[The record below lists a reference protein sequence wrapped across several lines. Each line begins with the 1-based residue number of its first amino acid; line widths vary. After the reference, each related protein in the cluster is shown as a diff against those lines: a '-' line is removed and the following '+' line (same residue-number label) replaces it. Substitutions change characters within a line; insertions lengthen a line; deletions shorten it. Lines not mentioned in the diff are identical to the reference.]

1 MPSASGRAVKR
12 GAGRRHGIWWD
23 GCAPPTERR
32 RALYGLGA
40 EAERGARECV
50 RAGMT
55 GREADALARDVI
67 EARGFGEAFG
77 HSLGHGLGLEV
88 HEAPRLSKT
97 NADPLPAGAVVT
109 IEPGVYLAGQ
119 GGVRIED
126 DVHLSATGPGLLSDG
141 LTDLLELV

>member
-1 MPSASGRAVKR
+1 MSCKFRFPFSFCSFFFFQAED
-12 GAGRRHGIWWD
+12 GIRD
-23 GCAPPTERR
+23 LTVTGVQTCALPTW
-32 RALYGLGA
+32 
-40 EAERGARECV
+40 ARECV

-126 DVHLSATGPGLLSDG
+126 DVHLSATGPVLLSDG
-141 LTDLLELV
+141 RTELLELV